1 VVGVG
6 FLRGAVECA
15 SRGAGLALQ
24 ITPRRAGASDVIL
37 VPHAQTAQRDTRQEA
52 AGALGEG
59 KRGKRG
65 KLSVRSRG
73 RQTGIARCSAIGR
86 VRALP
91 NFACGGAMALGLAI
105 IGVLAGIALG
115 LRYKVLFLVPAVT
128 LAMIFATM
136 IGVARADHFWSIVLA
151 MVVLG
156 TAVQFGYLAGIAIRA
171 AVGSVVPLPHAQVAQ
186 RHAP

>member
-1 VVGVG
+1 MRKQPNGTPG
-6 FLRGAVECA
+6 KKPPALLGRESGESGESFPLGRGAD
-15 SRGAGLALQ
+15 
-24 ITPRRAGASDVIL
+24 RRELRAVVQLGGYGRYPIL
-37 VPHAQTAQRDTRQEA
+37 
-52 AGALGEG
+52 
-59 KRGKRG
+59 
-65 KLSVRSRG
+65 
-73 RQTGIARCSAIGR
+73 
-86 VRALP
+86 RA
-91 NFACGGAMALGLAI
+91 GGAMALGLAI